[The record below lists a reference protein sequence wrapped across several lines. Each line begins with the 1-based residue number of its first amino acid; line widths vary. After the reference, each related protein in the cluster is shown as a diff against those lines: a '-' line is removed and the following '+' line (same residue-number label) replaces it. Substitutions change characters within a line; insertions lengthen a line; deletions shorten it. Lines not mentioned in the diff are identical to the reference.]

1 MLRSVSHRRLA
12 YNAAHPIPVVG
23 LLTEQEVY
31 HLCDNKVGW
40 LHCQWQVWCDRAV
53 AAGLQVPQPA
63 GRVFWL
69 ATVLRCRDGR
79 QPCRAAL
86 LCGCLAF
93 GLGRSKLVLFA

>member
-1 MLRSVSHRRLA
+1 VRQQGGLA
-12 YNAAHPIPVVG
+12 ALPMTVPVV
-23 LLTEQEVY
+23 TE
-31 HLCDNKVGW
+31 L
-40 LHCQWQVWCDRAV
+40 WQRGYRC
-53 AAGLQVPQPA
+53 LQPA